1 MVDAP
6 TMRRDLAEMARKD
19 PKSRSALAKVAER
32 LCIAGGR
39 KWSEFYDDEIE
50 RFYRYTLGGEVLPDE
65 VPGEVATPGAEP
77 EMRAAEVD
85 ARLDDLEF

>member
-1 MVDAP
+1 MIPVA
-6 TMRRDLAEMARKD
+6 TMRRDLVEMARKD

-50 RFYRYTLGGEVLPDE
+50 RFYRYTLGGEVLPDA
-65 VPGEVATPGAEP
+65 VPGEVAPPGAEP
-77 EMRAAEVD
+77 EMSAAEVD
-85 ARLDDLEF
+85 ARLDALAF